1 MLKCIIR
8 TPSNFFNVIQ
18 FSSSRAGRRHSLM
31 NKRDDFFYQAV
42 IYAKEKNY
50 AAARAMLRNLL
61 FQNPNDIEGL
71 LLYSIVAKNKEG
83 SIQALKRI
91 LQIDQDHEIAF
102 AKLAT
107 LKYAPPASIPTPTSP
122 LPRPAP
128 VVKTTPQ
135 PKAPEKVIP
144 RKTPEPKKTIEQ
156 KNIPINKKTRKKKRT
171 FDVVFVVS
179 IGLLI
184 ITCLCISLMAAQKIF
199 IFFLSGS

>member
-1 MLKCIIR
+1 
-8 TPSNFFNVIQ
+8 
-18 FSSSRAGRRHSLM
+18 M

-102 AKLAT
+102 AKLAK
-107 LKYAPPASIPTPTSP
+107 LKHAPPASIPAPTSP
-122 LPRPAP
+122 LPRHIP
-128 VVKTTPQ
+128 VVKATPQ
-135 PKAPEKVIP
+135 PEAPEKLILKKVL
-144 RKTPEPKKTIEQ
+144 EPNKPIEP
-156 KNIPINKKTRKKKRT
+156 KNIPINKKRRKKKRK
-171 FDVVFVVS
+171 FDVVFVVAT
-179 IGLLI
+179 GLLI
-184 ITCLCISLMAAQKIF
+184 ITCLCISLIAAQKIF
-199 IFFLSGS
+199 TLFLSGS